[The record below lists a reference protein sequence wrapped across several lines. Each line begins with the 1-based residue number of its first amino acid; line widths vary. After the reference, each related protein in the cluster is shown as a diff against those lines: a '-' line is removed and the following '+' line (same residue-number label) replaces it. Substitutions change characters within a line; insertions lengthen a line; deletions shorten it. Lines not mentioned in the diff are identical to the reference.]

1 MAKRG
6 FTLLIIPRKD
16 GPVHTFGIPGSL
28 LKRLAAVLAVVI
40 LASLYFAYDYI
51 SVRRDAAELAR
62 LRAVTGNQEK
72 QIVELAGRLE
82 RYSARMNE
90 LSEFDRK
97 IRIAANIEGSRDK
110 QVILGIGGAVPEEG
124 PVPSRLDG
132 DRQAI
137 LTQVV
142 QGVDRL
148 EQEAAAREKSFVQ
161 ILHFLNRQRSVV
173 AATPSLWPV
182 RGLVTSEFG
191 TRSSPFGGGREYH
204 EGIDVATQHGTPV
217 RAPADGVVLEAS
229 MQSGYGNVVKLDHGR
244 GLSTLY
250 GHLSRIAVRKGTIVR
265 RGEVIG
271 YVGNTGRSTG
281 SHLHYSVYFSGVAV
295 NPRNYL
301 RR

>member
-6 FTLLIIPRKD
+6 FTLLIIPRRD
-16 GPVHTFGIPGSL
+16 GPVHTFGLPGSL
-28 LKRLAAVLAVVI
+28 LVGFAAVLAFVI
-40 LASLYFAYDYI
+40 LVSLYMTYDYI

-82 RYSARMNE
+82 RYNARIDE
-90 LSEFDRK
+90 LREFDRK
-97 IRIAANIEGSRDK
+97 IRIAANIEGSKEK
-110 QVILGIGGAVPEEG
+110 QEILGIGGAVPEERLS
-124 PVPSRLDG
+124 PSRLDG
-132 DRQAI
+132 DRQVI
-137 LTQVV
+137 LKEVV
-142 QGVDRL
+142 RGVDRL
-148 EQEAAAREKSFVQ
+148 EQEAAAQEKSFVQ
-161 ILHFLNRQRSVV
+161 ILQFLNRQRSVI

-182 RGLVTSEFG
+182 RGLVTSGFG
-191 TRSSPFGGGREYH
+191 TRSSPFGGDREFH
-204 EGIDVATQHGTPV
+204 DGIDIATQHGTPIRV
-217 RAPADGVVLEAS
+217 PADGVVLEAA
-229 MQSGYGNVVKLDHGR
+229 MQRGYGNVVKVDHGR

-250 GHLSRIAVRKGTIVR
+250 GHMSRIAVRKGAIVR

>member
-16 GPVHTFGIPGSL
+16 GPVHTFGIHGSL
-28 LKRLAAVLAVVI
+28 LKGLAAVLAVVV
-40 LASLYFAYDYI
+40 LSSLYFAYDYI

-72 QIVELAGRLE
+72 QIVDLVGRLE
-82 RYSARMNE
+82 RYSNRMNE

-110 QVILGIGGAVPEEG
+110 QVILGIGGAVPDERM
-124 PVPSRLDG
+124 VPSRLDG

-161 ILHFLNRQRSVV
+161 ILQFLNRQRSVV

-182 RGLVTSEFG
+182 RGMVTSEFG
-191 TRSSPFGGGREYH
+191 YRSSPFGGGREYH

>member
-16 GPVHTFGIPGSL
+16 GPVHTFGVPGAL
-28 LKRLAAVLAVVI
+28 LGGLAAVLAVVI
-40 LASLYFAYDYI
+40 LSSLYFAYDYI
-51 SVRRDAAELAR
+51 AVRRDAAELAR

-72 QIVELAGRLE
+72 QIVDLAGRLE

-97 IRIAANIEGSRDK
+97 IRIAANIEGNRDK
-110 QVILGIGGAVPEEG
+110 QVILGIGGSVPEERM
-124 PVPSRLDG
+124 VPSRLDE

-142 QGVDRL
+142 QGVERL
-148 EQEAAAREKSFVQ
+148 EREAASREKSFVQ
-161 ILHFLNRQRSVV
+161 ILQFLNRQRSVV

-191 TRSSPFGGGREYH
+191 YRSSPFGGGREFH
-204 EGIDVATQHGTPV
+204 EGIDIATKHGTPV

-229 MQSGYGNVVKLDHGR
+229 IQSGYGNVVRVDHGR

-250 GHLSRIAVRKGTIVR
+250 AHLSRIAVRKGAIVR
-265 RGEVIG
+265 RGEVVG

-295 NPRNYL
+295 NPRGYL
-301 RR
+301 RQ